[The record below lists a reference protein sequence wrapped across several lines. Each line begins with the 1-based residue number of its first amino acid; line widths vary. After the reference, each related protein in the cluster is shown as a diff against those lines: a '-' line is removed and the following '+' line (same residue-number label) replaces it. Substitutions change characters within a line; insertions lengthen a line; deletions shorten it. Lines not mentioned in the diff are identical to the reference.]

1 MTINLYAAWI
11 CFLFGSLAGA
21 TTGLFF
27 HGEDWLG
34 GYMHW
39 RRRMVRLGHISFF
52 GIGLLNLAFV
62 LTAESVGLTSGL
74 ELPAYLLILGAVAM
88 PAVCYLSAFRDSFR
102 HLFFIPA
109 GAVTVA
115 IVAFLWRLVNP

>member
-11 CFLFGSLAGA
+11 CFLCGALAGA

-34 GYMHW
+34 GYTHW
-39 RRRMVRLGHISFF
+39 RRRMVRLGHIAFF
-52 GIGLLNLAFV
+52 GIGLLNLALV
-62 LTAESVGLTSGL
+62 LTAQSVGLTTGL
-74 ELPAYLLILGAVAM
+74 ELPSYLLILGAVTM
-88 PAVCYLSAFRDSFR
+88 PSVCYLSAFRDAFR

>member
-1 MTINLYAAWI
+1 MSINLHAAWI
-11 CFLFGSLAGA
+11 CFLCGALAGA

-27 HGEDWLG
+27 HGEQWLG
-34 GYMHW
+34 GYTHW
-39 RRRMVRLGHISFF
+39 RRRMVRLGHIAFF

-62 LTAESVGLTSGL
+62 LTAESVGLVSGL
-74 ELPAYLLILGAVAM
+74 EFPSYLLILGAVTM
-88 PAVCYLSAFRDSFR
+88 PAVCYLSAVRDAFR

-115 IVAFLWRLVNP
+115 IAAILWRLVKP

>member
-11 CFLFGSLAGA
+11 GFLLGALVGA

-27 HGEDWLG
+27 HEEEWLG
-34 GYMHW
+34 GYEHW

-52 GIGLLNLAFV
+52 GIGLLNAVFALSAD
-62 LTAESVGLTSGL
+62 SMGLTSGL
-74 ELPAYLLILGAVAM
+74 ELPAGLLIAGAVTM
-88 PAVCYLSAFRDSFR
+88 PAVCYLSAFRDVFR

-115 IVAFLWRLVNP
+115 IAAFLWRLWIS

>member
-1 MTINLYAAWI
+1 MSVNLYAAWI
-11 CFLFGSLAGA
+11 CFLCGALAGA

-34 GYMHW
+34 GYSRW
-39 RRRMVRLGHISFF
+39 RRRMVRLGHIAFF

-62 LTAESVGLTSGL
+62 LSAESVGLTSGL
-74 ELPAYLLILGAVAM
+74 ELPSVLLILGAVTM
-88 PAVCYLSAFRDSFR
+88 PAVCYLSAYRDPFRN
-102 HLFFIPA
+102 LFFIPA

-115 IVAFLWRLVNP
+115 IAVFLWRLVTQ